1 MCTYMYTNVYKCVYT
16 DIYEYIHRTM
26 YIYKSVLY
34 MQVSIH
40 VCAGM
45 VYVYGIHMCK
55 YTSRYI
61 HRIIYMCILGY
72 V

>member
-1 MCTYMYTNVYKCVYT
+1 
-16 DIYEYIHRTM
+16 M

-61 HRIIYMCILGY
+61 HRIIYMCILGMY
-72 V
+72 KRIQLVYIETNICI